1 MNANQEIIMCGQKTG
16 HVTRHDE
23 NLDRLARAEGQVR
36 GIRRMVQEG
45 AYCIDIITQIQAA
58 QSALAAVGRQILR
71 KHVDHCVAEALRS
84 GSRAEADEK
93 TDELMT
99 VFERY
104 MK

>member
-1 MNANQEIIMCGQKTG
+1 MLMSGAKTG
-16 HVTRHDE
+16 HTTRHDE
-23 NLDRLARAEGQVR
+23 SLDRLARAEGQVR

-45 AYCIDIITQIQAA
+45 AYCVDIITQIQAA

-84 GSRAEADEK
+84 GSKAEADEK

>member
-1 MNANQEIIMCGQKTG
+1 MSGAKTG
-16 HVTRHDE
+16 HTTRHDE
-23 NLDRLARAEGQVR
+23 SLDRLARAEGQVR

-45 AYCIDIITQIQAA
+45 AYCVDIITQIQAA

-84 GSRAEADEK
+84 GSKAEADEK